1 MINQPPTY
9 WGISQNDLQKQLNAK
24 REWLIT
30 AEANERRKLY
40 GANLLKMQKRS
51 DTLSLLL
58 AQFKSPII
66 PTLIFAAGLS
76 AFLHDQADAAIIIA
90 IVLIS
95 GLLGFWQER
104 GAVNALRKISPWE
117 IYEK

>member
-9 WGISQNDLQKQLNAK
+9 LGISQNDLQKQLNAK
-24 REWLIT
+24 GERLIT

-40 GANLLKMQKRS
+40 GANLLKTPKRS
-51 DTLSLLL
+51 DTRSLLL

-66 PTLIFAAGLS
+66 LTLIFAAGLS
-76 AFLHDQADAAIIIA
+76 AFLRDQADAVIIVA

-95 GLLGFWQER
+95 GFLRFWQER
-104 GAVNALRKISPWE
+104 DAVNALRKISPWE